1 MRVIYQLNENYKHI
15 DIFATEEFLK
25 SRSSSYGWFVTE
37 KFILPFIVDK
47 KLFFRRIVFTT
58 ECIPLLENVSHL
70 DEKIFLDRVIEK
82 CKKENLCDFIYKAQA
97 NALFNICP
105 ENSECIEW
113 GSYIVDIASSHEN
126 IFNNIHAKHRNRI
139 RHAEK
144 HGVIVQE
151 TDNIVQ
157 VYEIIKQTFT
167 RQKKLLY
174 PSLAYLQ
181 KLKDNL
187 QEHIV
192 FFEVLKDNELQGV
205 SVIIFDSQIA
215 YCIYAGSIKK
225 PFSGSL
231 ALMHYKAMMFFS
243 SKKLKAYDFMGARI
257 DVSKGSKFDG
267 IQRFKK
273 RFGAEL
279 KQGYAFQV
287 IIKPLKF
294 KFFNILVKIYFKV
307 KGSEF
312 EDILKQNSKVNK

>member
-1 MRVIYQLNENYKHI
+1 MKLIHKLNEDYEYIN
-15 DIFATEEFLK
+15 IFATEEFLK
-25 SRSSSYGWFVTE
+25 SRSNEYGWFVAE
-37 KFILPFIVDK
+37 KFMLPFIINK
-47 KLFFRRIVFTT
+47 KFFFRRMIFTA
-58 ECIPLLENVSHL
+58 ECLPLIENASL
-70 DEKIFLDRVIEK
+70 ADEKLFLDQVIQK
-82 CKKENLCDFIYKAQA
+82 CKEENLCDFIYKAQA
-97 NALFNICP
+97 NALFGVYP
-105 ENSECIEW
+105 ENSDYIEW
-113 GSYIVDIASSHEN
+113 GSYVVDIASSHEN

-174 PSLAYLQ
+174 PSIAYLK
-181 KLKDNL
+181 KLKNNL

-192 FFEVLKDNELQGV
+192 FFEVLKDNEPQGV
-205 SVIIFDSQIA
+205 SVIIFDSQTA
-215 YCIYAGSIKK
+215 NCIYAGSIEE

-231 ALMHYKAMMFFS
+231 ALMHYKAMVFFNTR
-243 SKKLKAYDFMGARI
+243 KLKAYDFMGARI

-312 EDILKQNSKVNK
+312 EDILKKNFKVNK